1 MTELI
6 LYGRPG
12 CHLCEDMGAALEE
25 FRDEL
30 GFRLRKIDID
40 ADPDLAA
47 RYGRLIPVLTLD
59 GREICHYH
67 LDLAALRGHMEIPPM
82 CKNSRQPPTWT

>member
-1 MTELI
+1 MRELL

-12 CHLCEDMGAALEE
+12 CHLCEDMGVALET

-30 GFRLRKIDID
+30 GFRLREIDID
-40 ADPDLAA
+40 CDPGLAA
-47 RYGRLIPVLTLD
+47 RFGALIPVQALD

-67 LDLAALRGHMEIPPM
+67 LDPVALRRALGGEGE
-82 CKNSRQPPTWT
+82 TG

>member
-1 MTELI
+1 MKELL

-25 FRDEL
+25 FRSEY
-30 GFRLRKIDID
+30 GFRLREIDVD
-40 ADPDLAA
+40 GDPGLAA
-47 RYGRLIPVLTLD
+47 RFGALIPVLALD

-67 LDLAALRGHMEIPPM
+67 LDPVALRRALVGAGE
-82 CKNSRQPPTWT
+82 TG

>member
-1 MTELI
+1 MTELL

-25 FRDEL
+25 LRGEL
-30 GFRLRKIDID
+30 GFRLREVDID
-40 ADPDLAA
+40 TDPALAA
-47 RYGRLIPVLTLD
+47 RYGTLIPVLTLE

-67 LDLAALRGHMEIPPM
+67 LDPVALRRALDDEGE
-82 CKNSRQPPTWT
+82 RG

>member
-1 MTELI
+1 MRELH

-30 GFRLRKIDID
+30 GFRLREIDID
-40 ADPDLAA
+40 GAPELSA
-47 RYGRLIPVLTLD
+47 RFGALIPVLALD
-59 GREICHYH
+59 GQEICHYH
-67 LDLAALRGHMEIPPM
+67 LDPVALRRALG
-82 CKNSRQPPTWT
+82 SRGETG